1 MAKQAGKIIGGRH
14 PGGQPTG
21 QALSDVRK
29 GACAVDLEQRA
40 ARRPEHGRRAFA
52 DVTIALVER
61 FKTQQR
67 VEVVVE
73 DFGGKILL
81 MREPAQPGDT
91 FKVNA
96 MLDSPK
102 RFLHAPALMVERA
115 ELNGGPEVRDE
126 LVQYRVNPSSY
137 REIVR
142 TTTTRILPAQPRVY
156 KACGL
161 KLRGLGREARRR

>member
-1 MAKQAGKIIGGRH
+1 M
-14 PGGQPTG
+14 G

-29 GACAVDLEQRA
+29 GACAVDLGQRSA
-40 ARRPEHGRRAFA
+40 SRPEHGWRAFA

-61 FKTQQR
+61 FKTRQR

-96 MLDSPK
+96 MLGARD
-102 RFLHAPALMVERA
+102 RGHAGNRRA
-115 ELNGGPEVRDE
+115 TLFR
-126 LVQYRVNPSSY
+126 S
-137 REIVR
+137 
-142 TTTTRILPAQPRVY
+142 
-156 KACGL
+156 
-161 KLRGLGREARRR
+161 